1 MDKDFSKESLAAYA
15 AGQRERFERNLEELV
30 EIPTVS
36 VEPDRKAEVRRGADY
51 AVRLLESMGAKA
63 RLYETKGHPIVHG
76 RFDRSPA
83 LPTVTIYNH
92 LDVQPADGPD
102 WNTAP
107 FDFVKKGDRYF
118 GRGTTDDKG
127 PAITA
132 LYGAKYAIDNGV
144 TANVHFLWELE
155 EEIGSPHFETT
166 IRERAKEFAT
176 DSVVVSDTVWVSRAR
191 PAQPA
196 GLRGLQGLRFDL
208 QTGQT
213 DQHSGTA
220 GGAARNPITE
230 MCQLISECVDGKTGK
245 VRIPGFYAD
254 VVPPSKKELEDL
266 KKCGFTVAGFKRDHL
281 YKKLRVE
288 DPLEVMKRIWMMPTF
303 EVHGIAGGYQG
314 PGVKTIIPPKATAIV
329 SCRLVPNMNPRK
341 LVKLITDFVRSKN
354 PDVKVS
360 AEHELPAYQ
369 GKTTGPYADA
379 IRSSIKLAF
388 GKEPVFVREGGSIGA
403 VLSMEKVLKAPV
415 FFLGLS
421 LPEHGY
427 HAPNENFDWQQA
439 KGGMAAFASYI
450 QKVAAL
456 GAQ

>member
-1 MDKDFSKESLAAYA
+1 MSDVFSKESLRRYA
-15 AGQRERFERNLEELV
+15 AEKRGEFESVLEKLV

-36 VEPDRKAEVRRGADY
+36 VEPERKADVRRGADY
-51 AVRLLESMGAKA
+51 AVSLLESCGAKA
-63 RLYETKGHPIVHG
+63 TLWETSGHPIIHA
-76 RFDRSPA
+76 RFDRGGDV
-83 LPTVTIYNH
+83 PTVTVYNH
-92 LDVQPADGPD
+92 LDVQPAEGDD
-102 WNTAP
+102 WKTPP
-107 FDFVKKGDRYF
+107 FTFVRQGDRYF
-118 GRGTTDDKG
+118 ARGTTDDKG

-132 LYGAKYAIDNGV
+132 LFGARYAWENGV
-144 TANVHFLWELE
+144 PANIHFLWEFE
-155 EEIGSPHFETT
+155 EEIGSPHFEGT
-166 IRERAKEFAT
+166 IRGKAKELAT

-196 GLRGLQGLRFDL
+196 GLRGLQGFRFEL

-220 GGAARNPITE
+220 GGAARNPIAE
-230 MCQLISECVDGKTGK
+230 MCQLVADCVDGKTGRVK
-245 VRIPGFYAD
+245 IPGFYAD
-254 VVPPSKKELEDL
+254 VVPPSKKDLEDL
-266 KKCGFTVAGFKRDHL
+266 KSCGFTVAGFKKDHL

-329 SCRLVPNMNPRK
+329 SCRLVPDMNPKKIVK
-341 LVKLITDFVRSKN
+341 LVTDFVRSRN

-360 AEHELPAYQ
+360 AEHALPAYQ
-369 GKTTGPYADA
+369 GRTTGTHADA
-379 IRSSIKLAF
+379 IRGAIKFGF

-403 VLSMEKVLKAPV
+403 VLSMEKVLKTPV

-427 HAPNENFDWQQA
+427 HAPNENYDWAQA
-439 KGGMAAFASYI
+439 EGGMAAFADYFRR
-450 QKVAAL
+450 VATL
-456 GAQ
+456 P